1 MTLKH
6 TRRIPPGPRHVPTRR
21 QVLVLSGLAGLGVSM
36 GLAGCSPAEQVF
48 EPVGTIPLPIP
59 DLAESRLA
67 DGVRTFEITAQ
78 SGESTL
84 VAGRPEV
91 RTPTVGYNG
100 AFLGP
105 TVRMATGERVRVDIR
120 NDLDVMTT
128 LHWHGMHLPAEMDG
142 GPHTHI
148 EPGAARTVEWQVRQ
162 PAATLWYHP
171 HPHGETE
178 EQVLKG
184 LGGLVIVDD
193 EASEATDLPRE
204 YGVDDVPLILQ
215 DKFLDEEGGIVRVEG
230 DNALGTVGRTLLAN
244 GAAGAE
250 FEVTTALVRL
260 RILNGSAARFLDL
273 RFSDGRPFTLVGT
286 DGGLLEEPVELTRL
300 PLSPAERAEVVVRF
314 ASGDR
319 VALRTEQ
326 PEIPGAGFQASLGDQ
341 TAGDFVVFHAT
352 DSVEAGREWT
362 PPTDGRTPLT
372 AEDAVRT
379 REFEL
384 RMPFLNGQ
392 EMDMERID
400 AIVRMGDAEVWEV
413 TTPDAFPHNFHV
425 HDVQFRVLDVD
436 GQTPPAWLGGWKDTV
451 PLYPGQVVRLVMR
464 FEHYVSTSVP
474 YMMHCHLLQHEDSGM
489 MGQFLVTEDGQG
501 PERIAPPDAGGH
513 HAH

>member
-1 MTLKH
+1 MTDTHHPFRHMTGRPH
-6 TRRIPPGPRHVPTRR
+6 TRR
-21 QVLVLSGLAGLGVSM
+21 QALLFAGLAGLTL
-36 GLAGCSPAEQVF
+36 GLTACTPAEEEFTPDGAV
-48 EPVGTIPLPIP
+48 PLPIP
-59 DLAESRLA
+59 DLADSRVI
-67 DGVRTFEITAQ
+67 DGVRTFTLTAQ

-84 VAGRPEV
+84 IAGRPEV

-100 AFLGP
+100 AMLGP
-105 TVRMATGERVRVDIR
+105 TVRMATGEKVRVEIH

-142 GPHTHI
+142 GPHTPV
-148 EPGAARTVEWQVRQ
+148 EPSAARTVEWEVRQ

-184 LGGLVIVDD
+184 LSGLVIVDD
-193 EASEATDLPRE
+193 EASAATGLPGE

-215 DKFLDEEGGIVRVEG
+215 DKFLDAGGRIVRAEG

-244 GAAGAE
+244 GVAGAE
-250 FEVTTALVRL
+250 FEVTTDRVRL
-260 RILNGSAARFLDL
+260 RLLNGSAARFLDL
-273 RFSDGRPFTLVGT
+273 RFSDDRPFMLVGT
-286 DGGLLEEPVELTRL
+286 DGGLLEAPVALTRL
-300 PLSPAERAEVVVRF
+300 PLSPGERAEVVVRF
-314 ASGDR
+314 ATGDR

-326 PEIPGAGFQASLGDQ
+326 PEIPGTGFQASLGDQ
-341 TAGDFVVFHAT
+341 TAGDFLILHAAE
-352 DSVEAGREWT
+352 SIEAAREWT
-362 PPTDGRTPLT
+362 LPADARRPLT
-372 AEDAVRT
+372 AENAVRT
-379 REFEL
+379 RAFEL

-400 AIVRMGDAEVWEV
+400 AIVRLGDAEVWEV

-436 GQTPPAWLGGWKDTV
+436 GQMPSAWLNGWKDTV
-451 PLYPGQVVRLVMR
+451 PLFPGQVVRLVMR
-464 FEHYVSTSVP
+464 FEHHASASVP

-501 PERIAPPDAGGH
+501 PERIALPDDGGH
-513 HAH
+513 THH